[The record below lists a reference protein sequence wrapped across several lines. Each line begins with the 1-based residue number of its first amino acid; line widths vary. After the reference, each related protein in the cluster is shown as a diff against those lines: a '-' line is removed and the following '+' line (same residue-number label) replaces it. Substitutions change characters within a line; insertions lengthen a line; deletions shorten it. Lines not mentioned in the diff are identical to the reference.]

1 MDDDDDVTAYVDFS
15 NAAVYVAGVQALCG
29 VMSAAVVSVMACWAL
44 PSQAVSAVRTLTL
57 ASIASALC
65 VFKPLRLAR
74 VAGLTLVFDALRPA
88 VPLYLMCLILEQ
100 LVHTCS
106 VETSAAPSWRR
117 VVFGIASLAMLGA
130 GFARARNPLDPT
142 DMPFLVCVGALLVV
156 ALLPPPAV
164 ALAGPLCESPTLFSA
179 AERLIRAAS
188 FGSVFC
194 TFVFCSMS
202 PTARNGGDSLV
213 TVIRAFTSSV
223 WTLASPAALLFLS
236 VPQCAMAVWSRLR
249 VEKEQQQQKYAT
261 LPTSSPPPE
270 MRERPPSPTASPTP
284 SENPTIRA
292 GSGVLPTGLGFGPLK
307 LRDVSQG
314 PTKADM
320 ERIAAQISS

>member
-1 MDDDDDVTAYVDFS
+1 MDDDDATTNVDFS

-29 VMSAAVVSVMACWAL
+29 VLSSAAMSVLACWAL
-44 PSQAVSAVRTLTL
+44 PAQAVSAVRTLTL
-57 ASIASALC
+57 ASIVGAVC
-65 VFKPLRLAR
+65 VYKPIRLAK
-74 VAGLTLVFDALRPA
+74 VAGLSLVFDALRPA
-88 VPLYLMCLILEQ
+88 VPLYLTCLVLEQ

-106 VETSAAPSWRR
+106 VETSATPSWRR
-117 VVFGIASLAMLGA
+117 VVFGISSLAMLGA
-130 GFARARNPLDPT
+130 GFARARNPLDST
-142 DMPFLVCVGALLVV
+142 DLPFLVCVGALLVV

-164 ALAGPLCESPTLFSA
+164 ALAGPLCEAPTLFSA

-249 VEKEQQQQKYAT
+249 VEKEQQKYAT

-270 MRERPPSPTASPTP
+270 PKDRPPSPAISPTP
-284 SENPTIRA
+284 SENPTIR
-292 GSGVLPTGLGFGPLK
+292 GGGGVLAAGMGFGPLK

-314 PTKADM
+314 PSRADM
-320 ERIAAQISS
+320 ERIAAQISG